1 MSGQPPIY
9 FIDGYNKR
17 TRFPRRGFSERLV
30 CSYLHAARSYLPRA
44 RSFVGFCL
52 RCVRIYVSVLI
63 LFLSSSA
70 ATIAVVAL
78 PVVLLLLVLPL
89 HLSSLFLRAIIA
101 RTRPS
106 SRTLRM
112 ICFVFFSISQTDK
125 MTLHWKI
132 SICANTSWKV
142 TKY

>member
-1 MSGQPPIY
+1 M
-9 FIDGYNKR
+9 
-17 TRFPRRGFSERLV
+17 
-30 CSYLHAARSYLPRA
+30 
-44 RSFVGFCL
+44 
-52 RCVRIYVSVLI
+52 SVLI

-132 SICANTSWKV
+132 SICADTSWKV